1 MTGLA
6 RLFMLLRDLAG
17 WIGLV
22 GVTRHVIQES
32 ARRPVGAPSRR
43 QAPNLRPPTLM
54 IDLLFGALMLFA
66 FQIGSPTGQPVVPH
80 QFDLP
85 TAAKDGNSK
94 PRALL
99 PVTPRRQPSGAWAYR
114 TPDGKELTPSQ
125 IKNLADEKN
134 LVPVLIVPKTM
145 SVQNFIDAE
154 QPLRQLGVTVGL
166 AVNPGGHQ

>member
-1 MTGLA
+1 MTNLA
-6 RLFMLLRDLAG
+6 RHFLLFRDLAG

-22 GVTRHVIQES
+22 GVRRRVIARS
-32 ARRPVGAPSRR
+32 AARSGGAPARR
-43 QAPNLRPPTLM
+43 QAPNLRPPTMM

-85 TAAKDGNSK
+85 TAAKDENLK

-99 PVTPRRQPSGAWAYR
+99 PLTPRRQPSGGWAYR
-114 TPDGKELTPSQ
+114 TLDGKELTPSQ
-125 IKNLADEKN
+125 IKNLAEEKN
-134 LVPVLIVPKTM
+134 FAPVLIVPKKM
-145 SVQNFIDAE
+145 PVQNFIDAE

-166 AVNPGGHQ
+166 AVNPGGNQ